1 MSHQQSKPR
10 DSLLRYWTTRYLL
23 ALCIGLAIIAFFSV
37 LWIRHTTVENR
48 LNIMELMAEEIA
60 DRFVEM
66 SEGQPIPKG
75 DVPGYLND
83 RGRFIDLE
91 SDPLISIV
99 DTYGNT
105 LTTNRSQDRM
115 LQFSE
120 VLLNEDKTVQ
130 ELNHDATNEAFYVV
144 KVPITYQDTT
154 VGWVVML
161 ESKANLAEVNQ
172 EYRLLA
178 IMIIGLALI
187 GWAAIYFLSKR
198 LSKPIQEVADAAR
211 EIQAGNYQVDLKDSY
226 QEQELYE
233 LVHSFKEMSN
243 RLEKLETLRT
253 ELLAGVTHELKTPVT
268 SIDGLLQAVHE
279 GVVEGEEAKEFIKL
293 SILETEK
300 MKKMVED
307 LLAFNTYA
315 TNVMPVQL
323 QEYEINQLIKESVY
337 QWEITHEGSQDFQ
350 LIVHQASTPLFVQI
364 DQIRL
369 QQILINLLNN
379 AFQAMDG
386 RGKIEIKI
394 EEEPKN
400 IYIKVTDSGKGIPDE
415 EVPYIFERFFRG
427 QEKKLRVRGLGLGL
441 PFSKLMAQ
449 SMNGDLI
456 LVKTSPQGTEFMI
469 ELPYQKG
476 SLERMNQSERA

>member
-1 MSHQQSKPR
+1 MSNQQSKPR
-10 DSLLRYWTTRYLL
+10 ESLLRYWTTRYLL
-23 ALCIGLAIIAFFSV
+23 ALCVGLLIIAFFSV

-66 SEGQPIPKG
+66 SEGKPIPKG

-83 RGRFIDLE
+83 RGRFMDLE

-105 LTTNRSQDRM
+105 LTTNRPQDRM
-115 LQFSE
+115 LQFAE

-130 ELNHDATNEAFYVV
+130 ELNNDATKEAFYVV
-144 KVPITYQDTT
+144 KVPITYQDAP

-178 IMIIGLALI
+178 MMIIGLALI

-198 LSKPIQEVADAAR
+198 LSKPIQEVAEAAR
-211 EIQAGNYQVDLKDSY
+211 EIQAGNYQIDLKDSY

-233 LVHSFKEMSN
+233 LVHSFKEMSK

-337 QWEITHEGSQDFQ
+337 QWEITHEVSEDFQ
-350 LIVHQASTPLFVQI
+350 LVVYQASTPLFVHI

-386 RGKIEIKI
+386 KGKIEVKI
-394 EEEPKN
+394 DTGPKN
-400 IYIKVTDSGKGIPDE
+400 ISIKVNDSGKGIPDE

-441 PFSKLMAQ
+441 PFSKLIAQ

-456 LVKTSPQGTEFMI
+456 LVKTSECGTEFMI
-469 ELPYQKG
+469 ELPYQKH
-476 SLERMNQSERA
+476 SFRKD

>member
-1 MSHQQSKPR
+1 MSK
-10 DSLLRYWTTRYLL
+10 
-23 ALCIGLAIIAFFSV
+23 
-37 LWIRHTTVENR
+37 
-48 LNIMELMAEEIA
+48 
-60 DRFVEM
+60 
-66 SEGQPIPKG
+66 
-75 DVPGYLND
+75 
-83 RGRFIDLE
+83 
-91 SDPLISIV
+91 
-99 DTYGNT
+99 
-105 LTTNRSQDRM
+105 
-115 LQFSE
+115 
-120 VLLNEDKTVQ
+120 
-130 ELNHDATNEAFYVV
+130 
-144 KVPITYQDTT
+144 
-154 VGWVVML
+154 
-161 ESKANLAEVNQ
+161 
-172 EYRLLA
+172 
-178 IMIIGLALI
+178 
-187 GWAAIYFLSKR
+187 
-198 LSKPIQEVADAAR
+198 
-211 EIQAGNYQVDLKDSY
+211 
-226 QEQELYE
+226 
-233 LVHSFKEMSN
+233 

-337 QWEITHEGSQDFQ
+337 QWEITHEVSQDFQ
-350 LIVHQASTPLFVQI
+350 LVVHQASTPLFVQI

-386 RGKIEIKI
+386 KGKIEVKI
-394 EEEPKN
+394 DEGPKN
-400 IYIKVTDSGKGIPDE
+400 ISIKVKDSGKGIPDE

-441 PFSKLMAQ
+441 PFSKLIAQ

-456 LVKTSPQGTEFMI
+456 LVKTSECGTEFMI
-469 ELPYQKG
+469 ELPYQKR
-476 SLERMNQSERA
+476 S